1 MFENLSER
9 LEKSFKILKGQGK
22 ITEINVAE
30 TLKEV
35 RRSLLDADVNYKIAK
50 EFTNTVKEK
59 ALGMNVLTAVKP
71 GQMMV
76 KIVHDELIQLMGG
89 THVDINIK
97 GNPAVILMS
106 GLQGSGKTT
115 FIRKYAQY
123 LMEQGM
129 NIGILENDYGAVN
142 VDMMLLQDL
151 MGDNCELEMISGGC
165 DKETH
170 RRRFRTKLIAMGMC
184 GYDRVLI
191 EPSGIFDM
199 DEFFDALHE
208 SPLDRW
214 YEIGNVITV
223 VDAVLEEN
231 LSEDAEFILASE
243 VANAGIV
250 LLSKAQEAAETD
262 IERTKAHLNK
272 AMESVHCDRQFGKE
286 IFAKDWNKLSDA
298 DFKKIQSAGYVGADY
313 EKKDIA
319 EEDAFQSL
327 YFMNLTMPVEKLE
340 EKVKQIFND
349 KECGNI
355 FRIKGFMQ
363 TKSDQ
368 WIELNA
374 THQNITIQPIKEG
387 QEIFIVIGE
396 KLNKEKINT
405 NLLGTQTPL

>member
-1 MFENLSER
+1 
-9 LEKSFKILKGQGK
+9 
-22 ITEINVAE
+22 
-30 TLKEV
+30 
-35 RRSLLDADVNYKIAK
+35 
-50 EFTNTVKEK
+50 
-59 ALGMNVLTAVKP
+59 
-71 GQMMV
+71 MV
-76 KIVHDELIQLMGG
+76 KIDLITGFL
-89 THVDINIK
+89 
-97 GNPAVILMS
+97 
-106 GLQGSGKTT
+106 GSGKTT
-115 FIRKYAQY
+115 FIKKYAKY
-123 LMEQGM
+123 LIDQGL
-129 NIGILENDYGAVN
+129 NIGILENDFGAVN
-142 VDMMLLQDL
+142 VDMMLLQDIA
-151 MGDNCELEMISGGC
+151 GEKCTLEMVAGGC
-165 DKETH
+165 DKDCH

-223 VDAVLEEN
+223 VDAMLEEN

-243 VANAGIV
+243 VANAGII

-272 AMESVHCDRQFGKE
+272 AMESVHCDRRFGKE
-286 IFAKDWNKLSDA
+286 IFAKDWNKLSDT
-298 DFKKIQSAGYVGADY
+298 DFKRIQSAGYVSADY

-327 YFMNLTMPVEKLE
+327 YFMNLTMPVEELE
-340 EKVKQIFND
+340 DKVKQIFND

-363 TKSDQ
+363 IKPDQ

-374 THQNITIQPIKEG
+374 THQNITIQPIKKG

-405 NLLGTQTPL
+405 KLLV

>member
-1 MFENLSER
+1 
-9 LEKSFKILKGQGK
+9 
-22 ITEINVAE
+22 
-30 TLKEV
+30 
-35 RRSLLDADVNYKIAK
+35 
-50 EFTNTVKEK
+50 
-59 ALGMNVLTAVKP
+59 
-71 GQMMV
+71 MV
-76 KIVHDELIQLMGG
+76 KIDLITGFL
-89 THVDINIK
+89 
-97 GNPAVILMS
+97 
-106 GLQGSGKTT
+106 GSGKTT
-115 FIRKYAQY
+115 FIKKYAKY
-123 LMEQGM
+123 LIDQGL
-129 NIGILENDYGAVN
+129 NIGILENDFGAVN
-142 VDMMLLQDL
+142 VDMMLLQDIA
-151 MGDNCELEMISGGC
+151 GEKCTLEMVAGGC
-165 DKETH
+165 DKDCH

-223 VDAVLEEN
+223 VDAMLEEN

-250 LLSKAQEAAETD
+250 LLSKAQEATESD
-262 IERTKAHLNK
+262 IERTKAQLNK
-272 AMESVHCDRQFGKE
+272 AMEAVHCDRRFERE
-286 IFAKDWNKLSDA
+286 IFAKDWNQLSDA
-298 DFKKIQSAGYVGADY
+298 DFKRIQSASYVGADY

-327 YFMNLTMPVEKLE
+327 YFMNLTMPVEELE
-340 EKVKQIFND
+340 DKVKQIFND

-363 TKSDQ
+363 IKPDQ

-374 THQNITIQPIKEG
+374 THQNITIQPIKKG

-405 NLLGTQTPL
+405 NLIY

>member
-1 MFENLSER
+1 
-9 LEKSFKILKGQGK
+9 
-22 ITEINVAE
+22 
-30 TLKEV
+30 
-35 RRSLLDADVNYKIAK
+35 
-50 EFTNTVKEK
+50 
-59 ALGMNVLTAVKP
+59 
-71 GQMMV
+71 MV
-76 KIVHDELIQLMGG
+76 KIDLITGFL
-89 THVDINIK
+89 
-97 GNPAVILMS
+97 
-106 GLQGSGKTT
+106 GSGKTT
-115 FIRKYAQY
+115 FIKKYAKY
-123 LMEQGM
+123 LIDQGL
-129 NIGILENDYGAVN
+129 NIGILENDFGAVN
-142 VDMMLLQDL
+142 VDMMLLQDIA
-151 MGDNCELEMISGGC
+151 GEKCTLEMVAGGC
-165 DKETH
+165 DKDCH

-223 VDAVLEEN
+223 VDAMLEEN

-250 LLSKAQEAAETD
+250 LLSKAQEATESD

-272 AMESVHCDRQFGKE
+272 AMEAVHCDRRFERE
-286 IFAKDWNKLSDA
+286 IFAKDWNQLSDA
-298 DFKKIQSAGYVGADY
+298 DFKRIQSASYVGADY

-327 YFMNLTMPVEKLE
+327 YFMNLTMPVEELE
-340 EKVKQIFND
+340 DKVKQIFND

-363 TKSDQ
+363 IKPDQ

-374 THQNITIQPIKEG
+374 THQNITIQPIKKG

-405 NLLGTQTPL
+405 KLLV

>member
-1 MFENLSER
+1 
-9 LEKSFKILKGQGK
+9 
-22 ITEINVAE
+22 
-30 TLKEV
+30 
-35 RRSLLDADVNYKIAK
+35 
-50 EFTNTVKEK
+50 
-59 ALGMNVLTAVKP
+59 
-71 GQMMV
+71 MV
-76 KIVHDELIQLMGG
+76 KIDLITGFL
-89 THVDINIK
+89 
-97 GNPAVILMS
+97 
-106 GLQGSGKTT
+106 GSGKTT
-115 FIRKYAQY
+115 FIKKYAKY
-123 LMEQGM
+123 LIDQGL
-129 NIGILENDYGAVN
+129 NIGILENDFGAVN
-142 VDMMLLQDL
+142 VDMMLLQDIA
-151 MGDNCELEMISGGC
+151 GEKCTLEMVAGGC
-165 DKETH
+165 DKDCH

-223 VDAVLEEN
+223 VDAMLEEN

-272 AMESVHCDRQFGKE
+272 AMESVHCDRQFEKE

-355 FRIKGFMQ
+355 FRINGFMQ
-363 TKSDQ
+363 PKPDQ

-396 KLNKEKINT
+396 KLNKEKITT
-405 NLLGTQTPL
+405 NLMGTQTPLC

>member
-1 MFENLSER
+1 
-9 LEKSFKILKGQGK
+9 
-22 ITEINVAE
+22 
-30 TLKEV
+30 
-35 RRSLLDADVNYKIAK
+35 
-50 EFTNTVKEK
+50 
-59 ALGMNVLTAVKP
+59 
-71 GQMMV
+71 MV
-76 KIVHDELIQLMGG
+76 KIDLITGFL
-89 THVDINIK
+89 
-97 GNPAVILMS
+97 
-106 GLQGSGKTT
+106 GSGKTT
-115 FIRKYAQY
+115 FIKKYAKY
-123 LMEQGM
+123 LIDQGL
-129 NIGILENDYGAVN
+129 NIGILENDFGAVN
-142 VDMMLLQDL
+142 VDMMLLQDIA
-151 MGDNCELEMISGGC
+151 GEKCTLEMVAGGC
-165 DKETH
+165 DKDCH

-355 FRIKGFMQ
+355 FRIKGFM
-363 TKSDQ
+363 
-368 WIELNA
+368 
-374 THQNITIQPIKEG
+374 
-387 QEIFIVIGE
+387 
-396 KLNKEKINT
+396 
-405 NLLGTQTPL
+405 

>member
-1 MFENLSER
+1 
-9 LEKSFKILKGQGK
+9 
-22 ITEINVAE
+22 
-30 TLKEV
+30 
-35 RRSLLDADVNYKIAK
+35 
-50 EFTNTVKEK
+50 
-59 ALGMNVLTAVKP
+59 
-71 GQMMV
+71 MV
-76 KIVHDELIQLMGG
+76 KVDLITGFL
-89 THVDINIK
+89 
-97 GNPAVILMS
+97 
-106 GLQGSGKTT
+106 GSGKTT
-115 FIRKYAQY
+115 FIKKYAQY
-123 LMEQGM
+123 LIDQGYR
-129 NIGILENDYGAVN
+129 IGIIENDFGAVN

-151 MGDNCELEMISGGC
+151 ESENCELEMVAGAC
-165 DKETH
+165 DKDCH
-170 RRRFRTKLIAMGMC
+170 QRRFKTKLISMGMR
-184 GYDRVLI
+184 GFDRVLV
-191 EPSGIFDM
+191 EPSGIFDVE
-199 DEFFDALHE
+199 EFFDVLHE
-208 SPLDRW
+208 EPLTNW

-223 VDAVLEEN
+223 VDAMLEEN

-272 AMESVHCDRQFGKE
+272 AMESVHCDRQFEKE

-396 KLNKEKINT
+396 KLNKEKITT
-405 NLLGTQTPL
+405 NLMGTQTPLC

>member
-1 MFENLSER
+1 
-9 LEKSFKILKGQGK
+9 
-22 ITEINVAE
+22 
-30 TLKEV
+30 
-35 RRSLLDADVNYKIAK
+35 
-50 EFTNTVKEK
+50 
-59 ALGMNVLTAVKP
+59 
-71 GQMMV
+71 MV
-76 KIVHDELIQLMGG
+76 KIDLITGFL
-89 THVDINIK
+89 
-97 GNPAVILMS
+97 
-106 GLQGSGKTT
+106 GSGKTT
-115 FIRKYAQY
+115 FIKKYAKY
-123 LMEQGM
+123 LIDQGL
-129 NIGILENDYGAVN
+129 NIGILENDFGAVN
-142 VDMMLLQDL
+142 VDMMLLQDIA
-151 MGDNCELEMISGGC
+151 GEKCTLEMVAGGC
-165 DKETH
+165 DKDCH

-184 GYDRVLI
+184 VYDRVLI

-223 VDAVLEEN
+223 VDAMLEEN

-272 AMESVHCDRQFGKE
+272 AMESVHCDRQFEKE

-396 KLNKEKINT
+396 KLNKEKITT
-405 NLLGTQTPL
+405 NLMGTQTPLC